1 LAASQLI
8 LQAVTLSRLHP
19 NMKKL
24 SVVLF
29 LVLLQGCSTMLP
41 SFWDDN
47 QSKKIIDVRQSV
59 AHLDCAQ
66 SHLPQVK
73 QIHNQLEWFQLYSES
88 KGFLQND
95 VLAVIKPM
103 QETVE
108 EFYKRSAGKNQGS
121 VPYCEMKK
129 KILIKQSSIAAQAV
143 LARF

>member
-1 LAASQLI
+1 
-8 LQAVTLSRLHP
+8 
-19 NMKKL
+19 MKKL

-29 LVLLQGCSTMLP
+29 LVFLQGCSTMLP

-59 AHLDCAQ
+59 AHLDCKQA
-66 SHLPQVK
+66 HLPQVQK
-73 QIHNQLEWFQLYSES
+73 IRNQLEWFQLYSES

-95 VLAVIKPM
+95 VLAVVKPM

-108 EFYKRSAGKNQGS
+108 EFYKRSAGKDQGS

-129 KILIKQSSIAAQAV
+129 KILIKQSSVAAQAV
-143 LARF
+143 LGRF

>member
-1 LAASQLI
+1 MAASQLI
-8 LQAVTLSRLHP
+8 RQAITLSRLHP

-59 AHLDCAQ
+59 AHLNCAQ

-73 QIHNQLEWFQLYSES
+73 QIHDQLEWFQLYSES

-108 EFYKRSAGKNQGS
+108 EFYKRSAGKDQGS

-129 KILIKQSSIAAQAV
+129 KILIKQSSIAAHAV

>member
-1 LAASQLI
+1 MAASPLI

-59 AHLDCAQ
+59 AHLNCAQ

-73 QIHNQLEWFQLYSES
+73 QIHDQLEWFQLYSES

-108 EFYKRSAGKNQGS
+108 EFHKRSAGKDQGS

-129 KILIKQSSIAAQAV
+129 KILIKQSSIAAHAV

>member
-1 LAASQLI
+1 VLN
-8 LQAVTLSRLHP
+8 LQNPKVIILSRLHH

-29 LVLLQGCSTMLP
+29 LVFLQGCSTMLP

-59 AHLDCAQ
+59 AHLDCKQ
-66 SHLPQVK
+66 THLPQVK
-73 QIHNQLEWFQLYSES
+73 KIHDQLEWFQLYSES

-108 EFYKRSAGKNQGS
+108 EFYKRSAGKDQGS

>member
-1 LAASQLI
+1 MAASQLI
-8 LQAVTLSRLHP
+8 LQAVTLSKLHP

-24 SVVLF
+24 SVVIF

-59 AHLDCAQ
+59 AHLNCAQ

-73 QIHNQLEWFQLYSES
+73 QIHDQLEWFQLYSES

-108 EFYKRSAGKNQGS
+108 EFYKRSAGKDQGS

>member
-1 LAASQLI
+1 MVASQLI

-59 AHLDCAQ
+59 AHLNCAQ

-73 QIHNQLEWFQLYSES
+73 QIHDQLEWFQLYSES

-108 EFYKRSAGKNQGS
+108 EFYKRSAGKDQGS

>member
-1 LAASQLI
+1 MAASQLI
-8 LQAVTLSRLHP
+8 QQAVTLSRLHP

-59 AHLDCAQ
+59 AHLNCAQ

-73 QIHNQLEWFQLYSES
+73 QIHDQLEWFQLYSES

-108 EFYKRSAGKNQGS
+108 EFVKRSAGKDQGS

-129 KILIKQSSIAAQAV
+129 KILIKQSSIAAHAV

>member
-1 LAASQLI
+1 MVASQLI

>member
-8 LQAVTLSRLHP
+8 LQAVTLSKLHP

-24 SVVLF
+24 SVVIF

-59 AHLDCAQ
+59 AHLNCAQ

-73 QIHNQLEWFQLYSES
+73 QIHDQLEWFQLYSES

-108 EFYKRSAGKNQGS
+108 EFYKRSAGKDQGS

>member
-1 LAASQLI
+1 
-8 LQAVTLSRLHP
+8 
-19 NMKKL
+19 MKKF
-24 SVVLF
+24 SFVLL
-29 LVLLQGCSTMLP
+29 LVCLQGCSTMLP

-66 SHLPQVK
+66 THLPQVRK
-73 QIHNQLEWFQLYSES
+73 IRDQLEWFQLYSES

-95 VLAVIKPM
+95 VLAVVKPM

-108 EFYKRSAGKNQGS
+108 EFYKRSAGKDQGS

-129 KILIKQSSIAAQAV
+129 KILIKQSATAASAV
-143 LARF
+143 MWRF

>member
-1 LAASQLI
+1 
-8 LQAVTLSRLHP
+8 
-19 NMKKL
+19 
-24 SVVLF
+24 
-29 LVLLQGCSTMLP
+29 MLP

-59 AHLDCAQ
+59 AHLNCAQ
-66 SHLPQVK
+66 THLPQVK
-73 QIHNQLEWFQLYSES
+73 KIHDQLEWFQLYSES

-108 EFYKRSAGKNQGS
+108 EFYKRSAGKDQGS

-129 KILIKQSSIAAQAV
+129 KILIKQSAMAASAV
-143 LARF
+143 MWRF

>member
-1 LAASQLI
+1 MAASQLI
-8 LQAVTLSRLHP
+8 LQAVTLLRLHP

-59 AHLDCAQ
+59 AHLNCAQ

-73 QIHNQLEWFQLYSES
+73 QIHDQLEWFQLYSES

-108 EFYKRSAGKNQGS
+108 EFYKRSAGKDQGS

>member
-1 LAASQLI
+1 
-8 LQAVTLSRLHP
+8 
-19 NMKKL
+19 MKKL

-59 AHLDCAQ
+59 AHLDCKQ

-143 LARF
+143 LSRF

>member
-1 LAASQLI
+1 
-8 LQAVTLSRLHP
+8 
-19 NMKKL
+19 MKKL

-59 AHLDCAQ
+59 AHFDCKQ

-108 EFYKRSAGKNQGS
+108 EFYKRSAGKDQGS

-129 KILIKQSSIAAQAV
+129 KILIKQSSIAAHAV

>member
-1 LAASQLI
+1 MVASQLI
-8 LQAVTLSRLHP
+8 QQAITLSRLHP

-59 AHLDCAQ
+59 VHLNCAQ

-73 QIHNQLEWFQLYSES
+73 QIHDQLEWFQLYSES

-108 EFYKRSAGKNQGS
+108 EFYKRSAGKDQGS

-129 KILIKQSSIAAQAV
+129 KILIKQSAMAASAV
-143 LARF
+143 MWRF